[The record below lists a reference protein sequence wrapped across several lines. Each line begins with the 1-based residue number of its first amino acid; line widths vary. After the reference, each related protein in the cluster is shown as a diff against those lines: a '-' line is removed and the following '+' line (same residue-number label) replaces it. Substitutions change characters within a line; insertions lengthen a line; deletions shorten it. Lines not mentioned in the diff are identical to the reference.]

1 MLSHLAIQNL
11 VLIEKAEI
19 HPGAGLCVLSGETGA
34 GKSILLDALGLALGA
49 RSEARLVRKGAE
61 KAQVTATFEIG
72 AHAGIAALME
82 ELGLEPSEEII
93 IRRQLMADGKSK
105 AFINDEP
112 VSVKALKDLGEAL
125 VEIHGQHQQRGLLDS
140 AQHLALLDAYGQLS
154 KERAKV
160 AEAHA
165 AWKAVQRRLAEL
177 VESLHQAAR
186 EREYLEHM
194 QKELAALAPEPGEE
208 ERLAESRTRMMQSEK
223 MAQTIDEAIAA
234 LTQPRAVMESL
245 RSAERVLTRST
256 LAEAPKF
263 ASALT
268 ALDKAGIELQEAL
281 SQLEALGTECGYDE
295 HELEKSEERLF
306 ALRAAARKYQCSVDE
321 LSEKLADVTTRLGAL
336 NTGEK
341 NRAALEKDLAATREA
356 YVSAATALHKARE
369 KAGGKLEAAVLKELK
384 PLKMEATRF
393 RVAITPKDESQW
405 GANGMDAVR
414 FEVATNK
421 GSDFGPLAAIASGGE
436 LSRFMLALA
445 VVLGEVDAT
454 PVLIFDE
461 IDTGTG
467 GAVADAIGKRL
478 EQLGHHA
485 QVLVVTHQ
493 PQVAARGRT
502 HFFIEKKTKGE
513 VTTTQVRSLDDAGRR
528 EELARMLSGAAITD
542 EARKAADRLMEDSKG
557 YAA

>member
-1 MLSHLAIQNL
+1 MLSHLSIQNL

-19 HPGAGLCVLSGETGA
+19 HPGGGLCVLSGETGA
-34 GKSILLDALGLALGA
+34 GKSILLDALGLALGG

-61 KAQVTATFEIG
+61 KAQVAATFEIG
-72 AHAGIAALME
+72 THDGIAALME
-82 ELGLEPSEEII
+82 ELGLEPAEEII
-93 IRRQLMADGKSK
+93 IRRQLTADGKSK

-165 AWKAVQRRLAEL
+165 AWKAVERSLSEL
-177 VESLHQAAR
+177 LETLNQAAR

-194 QKELAALAPEPGEE
+194 QQELASLSPEAGEE
-208 ERLAESRTRMMQSEK
+208 ERLAEARTRMMQSEK
-223 MAQTIDEAIAA
+223 MAQTIDDALAA
-234 LTQPRAVMESL
+234 LTQPRSISEAL

-263 ASALT
+263 STALA
-268 ALDKAGIELQEAL
+268 ALDKAGIELQEAI
-281 SQLEALGTECGYDE
+281 SQLEALGTECGYDQG
-295 HELEKSEERLF
+295 ELERSEERLF

-321 LSEKLADVTTRLGAL
+321 LPTRLADVNARLGAL

-341 NRAALEKDLAATREA
+341 NRAQLEKDLAITREA
-356 YVSAATALHKARE
+356 YVQAATALRKARE
-369 KAGGKLEAAVLKELK
+369 KAGGRLEESVLKELK

-393 RVAITPKDESQW
+393 RVAMTPKDEAQW

-421 GSDFGPLAAIASGGE
+421 GSDFGALAAIASGGE

-478 EQLGHHA
+478 ERLGQHA

-502 HFFIEKKTKGE
+502 HFFIEKKSKGE
-513 VTTTQVRSLDDAGRR
+513 TTTTQVRALDDAGRR
-528 EELARMLSGAAITD
+528 EELARMLSGAAITE
-542 EARKAADRLMEDSKG
+542 EARKAADRLMEDTRVN
-557 YAA
+557 AA

>member
-1 MLSHLAIQNL
+1 MLTHLTIQNL
-11 VLIEKAEI
+11 VLIEKAEMQL
-19 HPGAGLCVLSGETGA
+19 GSGLCVLSGETGA

-61 KAQVTATFEIG
+61 KASVTVSFDVG
-72 AHAGIAALME
+72 GHAGIAALME
-82 ELGLEPSEEII
+82 ELGLEASDELI

-125 VEIHGQHQQRGLLDS
+125 VEIHGQHQQRGLLDA
-140 AQHLALLDAYGQLS
+140 AQHMALLDGYGQLS
-154 KERAKV
+154 NERAKV

-165 AWKAVQRRLAEL
+165 AWKETTRALSDL
-177 VESLHQAAR
+177 LESLAQASR

-194 QKELAALAPEPGEE
+194 QKELSTLAPEPGEE
-208 ERLAESRTRMMQSEK
+208 ERLAEMRTRMMQSEK
-223 MAQTIDEAIAA
+223 MAQTIDEALSA
-234 LTQPRAVMESL
+234 LTQPRALAEAL

-263 ASALT
+263 SAALT
-268 ALDKAGIELQEAL
+268 ALDKAGIELQEAMD
-281 SQLEALGTECGYDE
+281 QLEALGKECGYDS
-295 HELEKSEERLF
+295 HELERSEERLF
-306 ALRAAARKYQCSVDE
+306 ALRAGARKYQRSVDE
-321 LSEKLADVTTRLGAL
+321 LPVLLAEVNAKLAAL

-341 NRAALEKDLAATREA
+341 NRAALEKEAALKRTTYAEA
-356 YVSAATALHKARE
+356 ASLLRKARE
-369 KAGGKLEAAVLKELK
+369 KSAAKLETAVLKELK

-393 RVAITPKDESQW
+393 RVAVTAKEETQW
-405 GANGMDAVR
+405 NATGMDQVR

-478 EQLGHHA
+478 EQLGQHA

-502 HFFIEKKTKGE
+502 HFFIEKKSRGE
-513 VTTTQVRSLDDAGRR
+513 MTTTQVILLDDQGRR
-528 EELARMLSGAAITD
+528 EELARMLSGAAITE
-542 EARKAADRLMEDSKG
+542 EARKAADRLMEDSRDH
-557 YAA
+557 AA